1 MDSTLTVSTLA
12 GVLSAPLSRDVGF
25 LPILAEKKTDATMLC
40 RQPFDFV
47 HVRACERARIRVR
60 DTSEAV
66 FTSILLDNTGRQSRI
81 SADIGRG

>member
-1 MDSTLTVSTLA
+1 M
-12 GVLSAPLSRDVGF
+12 
-25 LPILAEKKTDATMLC
+25 DATMLC

-47 HVRACERARIRVR
+47 HVRVR

-66 FTSILLDNTGRQSRI
+66 FTCILLDNTSRQSRI

>member
-1 MDSTLTVSTLA
+1 
-12 GVLSAPLSRDVGF
+12 
-25 LPILAEKKTDATMLC
+25 MLC

-47 HVRACERARIRVR
+47 HVRVRTRERARVRVR

-66 FTSILLDNTGRQSRI
+66 FTSILLDNTGRQSQI